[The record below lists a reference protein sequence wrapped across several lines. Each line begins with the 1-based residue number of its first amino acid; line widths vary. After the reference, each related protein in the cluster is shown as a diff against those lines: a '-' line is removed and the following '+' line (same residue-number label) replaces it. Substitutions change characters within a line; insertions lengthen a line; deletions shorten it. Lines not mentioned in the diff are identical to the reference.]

1 MRPSTT
7 LVGVLLALCI
17 STWTLGYVLA
27 FLRPS
32 NVASFTT
39 GDFVFFL
46 GFLAFPIVGAVLA
59 WKVPKNP
66 IGWIFLIG
74 PTIVGL
80 SVLLQEL
87 LYQRQDAASPWTAYT
102 ADAAFFLGLSIMA
115 GFFLGLFPSGKFHR
129 RGWRVLGFL
138 ATGGILATLAWTIF
152 RPCSNAVLRFPTS
165 ETNAPGCTEPV
176 QDWFIR
182 FNNPLGIVEPGG
194 ASVWAAVGAIGGSL
208 MLMAMFGGAASL
220 FSRYRSGTAAERV
233 QLRWL
238 LAILVILVPLAGG
251 VIVLESTFTRESEV
265 LGYVVTLS
273 ALIGIPLAIG
283 IAVLRHNLLDI
294 DRVLSRT
301 AAFTVVALLLA
312 IVYAFIAIWLPT
324 ALTGS
329 SNSLAVAASTLAV
342 AALFNPLRRRVQRVV
357 DGRFDR
363 TTYDAELVGSQF
375 ARELRDNVDTQAISQ
390 NWMNTASDALRPA
403 TSGVWIKQPQ
413 K

>member
-1 MRPSTT
+1 
-7 LVGVLLALCI
+7 
-17 STWTLGYVLA
+17 
-27 FLRPS
+27 
-32 NVASFTT
+32 
-39 GDFVFFL
+39 
-46 GFLAFPIVGAVLA
+46 
-59 WKVPKNP
+59 
-66 IGWIFLIG
+66 
-74 PTIVGL
+74 
-80 SVLLQEL
+80 
-87 LYQRQDAASPWTAYT
+87 
-102 ADAAFFLGLSIMA
+102 
-115 GFFLGLFPSGKFHR
+115 
-129 RGWRVLGFL
+129 
-138 ATGGILATLAWTIF
+138 
-152 RPCSNAVLRFPTS
+152 
-165 ETNAPGCTEPV
+165 
-176 QDWFIR
+176 
-182 FNNPLGIVEPGG
+182 
-194 ASVWAAVGAIGGSL
+194 

-251 VIVLESTFTRESEV
+251 VIVLESIFTRESEV